1 MNDAFNQP
9 HNQQPGRKPRR
20 RKRGGFSS
28 QSQNGQ
34 NQGQGQSQSRG
45 PGRNNR
51 NNRNNRGPTRNQVFV
66 GPMDHSYRNQNGSSH
81 QGRFRNGSASE
92 SLEPMPPPLED
103 PHARIF
109 AFLNDLFF

>member
-34 NQGQGQSQSRG
+34 NQGQGQSQGGG

-51 NNRNNRGPTRNQVFV
+51 NNRNNRGPRRNQVFV
-66 GPMDHSYRNQNGSSH
+66 GPMDHSYRNQNGSGQ

-92 SLEPMPPPLED
+92 SLDRCRPLAGAPP
-103 PHARIF
+103 ARSSPF
-109 AFLNDLFF
+109 WAASS